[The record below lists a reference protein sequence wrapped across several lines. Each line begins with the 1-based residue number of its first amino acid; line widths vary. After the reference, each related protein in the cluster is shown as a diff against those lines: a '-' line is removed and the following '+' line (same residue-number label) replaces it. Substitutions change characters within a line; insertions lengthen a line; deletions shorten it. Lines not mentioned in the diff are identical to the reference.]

1 MASIENA
8 LSMLRRLPRVALNNI
23 KDLREAALARKKKKE
38 LPRGKDA
45 NYKLGADHKGA
56 AQRMSRP
63 RLGFTYGGQNYL
75 KIPKEYYYSGYHLK
89 RQYVPLSL
97 FQLQRMIDL
106 GRVNPNEP
114 IDLTTL
120 CNTRLVT
127 VDPGKREFGIH
138 LTDEGVDV
146 FKAKVNI
153 EVQWVLSEL
162 VIAAVERNGG
172 MITTKFYD
180 KDCVAAM
187 ADTKKFFARGLPVPK
202 NETPPLNAIEFY
214 TSAQNRGYLA
224 NPEQIRNERFKL
236 AQKYGYQLN
245 DYSKDSLKD
254 LFAMRKDPRQIWYG
268 LEPGWLINLK
278 DKLVLKPADKEW
290 TDYYK
295 S

>member
-1 MASIENA
+1 M
-8 LSMLRRLPRVALNNI
+8 
-23 KDLREAALARKKKKE
+23 
-38 LPRGKDA
+38 
-45 NYKLGADHKGA
+45 
-56 AQRMSRP
+56 
-63 RLGFTYGGQNYL
+63 
-75 KIPKEYYYSGYHLK
+75 
-89 RQYVPLSL
+89 
-97 FQLQRMIDL
+97 
-106 GRVNPNEP
+106 
-114 IDLTTL
+114 
-120 CNTRLVT
+120 
-127 VDPGKREFGIH
+127 
-138 LTDEGVDV
+138 DV

-162 VIAAVERNGG
+162 VIAAIERNGG

-187 ADTKKFFARGLPVPK
+187 AIPK

-290 TDYYK
+290 SDYYR